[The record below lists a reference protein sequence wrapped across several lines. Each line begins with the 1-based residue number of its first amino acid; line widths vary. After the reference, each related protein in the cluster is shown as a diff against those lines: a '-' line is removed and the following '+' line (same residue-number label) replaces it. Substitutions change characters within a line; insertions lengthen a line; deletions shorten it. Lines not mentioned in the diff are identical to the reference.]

1 MRIDLHTHTSPRSPC
16 SSVDPLDLV
25 REASRRGLDGICL
38 TEHQVLWQPHE
49 VTELAAETPV
59 KIFRGNE
66 FTTNQGDIL
75 VFGFDE
81 DLQDLLMIEELRD
94 RVTATGGFMIAA
106 HPFRGFKTF
115 GIGQLQMTV
124 EQGCTRKVFDFVD
137 AVEIRN
143 GKVSDEENDMA
154 ARVTA
159 RIDSVCSF
167 PIAFGRDARQRVWIA
182 CFGSAEIVAIDVD
195 THVVERRISLDDQP
209 LNILLHPDR
218 ALAYVSLPRQNAI
231 AEIDLVSGLESRRI
245 RVGIEPDG
253 LRWAAD

>member
-16 SSVDPLDLV
+16 SSAEPLELV
-25 REASRRGLDGICL
+25 REASRLGLEGICL
-38 TEHQVLWQPHE
+38 TEHQVLWKSDE
-49 VTELAAETPV
+49 IAELAEGTPV

-75 VFGFDE
+75 VFGYEE
-81 DLQDLLMIEELRD
+81 DVQELLMIEDLRD
-94 RVTATGGFMIAA
+94 RVTAAGGFMIAA

-159 RIDSVCSF
+159 RLGLPGTAGSDAHRIDEVGKWVTEF
-167 PIAFGRDARQRVWIA
+167 ERDIETDQELIEELKAGRFA
-182 CFGSAEIVAIDVD
+182 VAP
-195 THVVERRISLDDQP
+195 T
-209 LNILLHPDR
+209 
-218 ALAYVSLPRQNAI
+218 
-231 AEIDLVSGLESRRI
+231 SGRE
-245 RVGIEPDG
+245 
-253 LRWAAD
+253 

>member
-16 SSVDPLDLV
+16 SSAEPLELV
-25 REASRRGLDGICL
+25 REASRLGLDGICL
-38 TEHQVLWQPHE
+38 TEHQVLWKSDE
-49 VTELAAETPV
+49 IAELALETPI

-75 VFGFDE
+75 VFGYEE
-81 DLQDLLMIEELRD
+81 DIQELLMIEDLRD
-94 RVTATGGFMIAA
+94 RVTAAGGFMIAA

-159 RIDSVCSF
+159 RLGLPGTAGSDAHRIDEVGKWATEF
-167 PIAFGRDARQRVWIA
+167 ERDIQTDQELIEELKAGRFA
-182 CFGSAEIVAIDVD
+182 VAP
-195 THVVERRISLDDQP
+195 T
-209 LNILLHPDR
+209 
-218 ALAYVSLPRQNAI
+218 
-231 AEIDLVSGLESRRI
+231 SGRE
-245 RVGIEPDG
+245 
-253 LRWAAD
+253 